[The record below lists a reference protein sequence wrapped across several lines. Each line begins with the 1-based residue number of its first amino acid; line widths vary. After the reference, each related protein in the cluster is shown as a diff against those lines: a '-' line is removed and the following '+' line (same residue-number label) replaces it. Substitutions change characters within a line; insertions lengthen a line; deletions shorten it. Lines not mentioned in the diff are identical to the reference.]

1 MEIDFLGSNAS
12 LHHIGMAFKKKPKE
26 LDNIRYFDDP
36 IQKVTVGFISLNG
49 CQIEVVIPLSE
60 DAPILNAMKKGT
72 KLLHLCYEVD
82 NIVVS
87 ISNAQKNN
95 CIIVSN
101 PVEAVAFENRKIAWI
116 FHKNYGLI
124 EILERS
130 YKNNS

>member
-1 MEIDFLGSNAS
+1 MEIDFLGSNAA

-26 LDNIRYFDDP
+26 LDNIKYFDDP
-36 IQKVTVGFISLNG
+36 TQKVTVGFASING

-60 DAPILNAMKKGT
+60 DAPTLNVMKKGT

-82 NIVVS
+82 DIDIS
-87 ISNAQKNN
+87 INYAINNN

-101 PVEAVAFENRKIAWI
+101 PVEAVAFNNRKIAWL